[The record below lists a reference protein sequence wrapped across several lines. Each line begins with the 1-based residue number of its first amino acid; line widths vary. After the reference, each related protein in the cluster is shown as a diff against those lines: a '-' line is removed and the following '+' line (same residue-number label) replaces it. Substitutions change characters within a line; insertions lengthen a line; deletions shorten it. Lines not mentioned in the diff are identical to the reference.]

1 MADLMPRDGIFP
13 SDGAILVTGSSGFVG
28 RRLVRRLRANG
39 YRVYETARFDIEGD
53 GDRRGWLALIAALI
67 AALGAVMTLPL
78 AAARLP
84 EIFLV
89 NESRSLPRGLYVRR
103 FNAAPDRGRL
113 VAFVQP
119 EAARSYLAGL
129 GAPPDMML
137 LKRVAAVGGDHVCR
151 RRDGLHAPGVR
162 APASAAWAPLR
173 RPRPWASRP
182 T

>member
-1 MADLMPRDGIFP
+1 M
-13 SDGAILVTGSSGFVG
+13 T
-28 RRLVRRLRANG
+28 RLF
-39 YRVYETARFDIEGD
+39 T
-53 GDRRGWLALIAALI
+53 RRGWLALIG
-67 AALGAVMTLPL
+67 ALGAVMTLPL
-78 AAARLP
+78 VAARLP
-84 EIFLV
+84 EIILV

-103 FNAAPDRGRL
+103 FNASPDRGRL

-162 APASAAWAPLR
+162 APVMRHDRAGAPLPGWTECR
-173 RPRPWASRP
+173 FLKADEIFLLGDTAESFDSRYFGP
-182 T
+182 VRLRDTKGVFARAATW

>member
-1 MADLMPRDGIFP
+1 M
-13 SDGAILVTGSSGFVG
+13 T
-28 RRLVRRLRANG
+28 RLF
-39 YRVYETARFDIEGD
+39 T
-53 GDRRGWLALIAALI
+53 RRGWLALTAALL
-67 AALGAVMTLPL
+67 AAPGAVMILPL

-103 FNAAPDRGRL
+103 FNASPDRGRL

-151 RRDGLHAPGVR
+151 RKDGLHAPGLRTPVKSQDR
-162 APASAAWAPLR
+162 AGAPLPVWTQCR
-173 RPRPWASRP
+173 FLEADEIFLLGDTPERFDSRYFGP
-182 T
+182 VQLRDTKGVFATAATW